1 MEEKEKKALDEG
13 FVEQGA
19 EDDVKTDVEETAV
32 SCDAS
37 GASDGGKGKV
47 KLTPKET
54 FIQVIKFVLF
64 SCGAGIIQLGA
75 FTLMNEIIRW
85 NYWVSYLIAL
95 VLSVLYN
102 FTVNRRY
109 TFKSANNV
117 PLAMALV
124 FLFYAAFTP
133 YSVWLTDYLTMDKG
147 LNEYLVLF
155 ICMAQN
161 LTLEF
166 LWCRFVV
173 YAKSINTNKLAK
185 KGKKEENTEDNASE
199 NNASEENRPEIVA
212 ETDKEEKEG
221 EENIKE

>member
-1 MEEKEKKALDEG
+1 M
-13 FVEQGA
+13 A
-19 EDDVKTDVEETAV
+19 EDEKR
-32 SCDAS
+32 
-37 GASDGGKGKV
+37 DGR
-47 KLTPKET
+47 KLTPKEN
-54 FIQVIKFVLF
+54 FVQVIKFILF
-64 SCGAGIIQLGA
+64 SCGAGIIQLGS
-75 FTLMNEIIRW
+75 FTLMNEIIKW
-85 NYWVSYLIAL
+85 NYWTSYLISL

-117 PLAMALV
+117 PIAMGLV

-133 YSVWLTDYLTMDKG
+133 YSTWLTDFLTMKKG

-173 YAKSINTNKLAK
+173 YRKSINSNKLAK
-185 KGKKEENTEDNASE
+185 ASE
-199 NNASEENRPEIVA
+199 TDSAEAEETHTDAEAEETAA
-212 ETDKEEKEG
+212 ETSRPDQWDEE
-221 EENIKE
+221 